1 MWTQLM
7 CNKDSFFR
15 TLAPLKKNPA
25 FFELILSAPVAY
37 GPFWVSTTL
46 IFCLASC
53 SNVASYLD
61 VVGDRSGW
69 SYDFSRLA
77 SAYTLVD
84 TFLFGLYI
92 YIYIRC
98 ILDKIKLIYDTFLY
112 VQISSYQEPD
122 NLKFY
127 GIEKPSK
134 TYWLFY
140 ISRVLDKL
148 ISSISSHRNHGE
160 ETQ

>member
-1 MWTQLM
+1 M

-92 YIYIRC
+92 YIYIY
-98 ILDKIKLIYDTFLY
+98 IWKISNMSEFLC
-112 VQISSYQEPD
+112 
-122 NLKFY
+122 LTLFY
-127 GIEKPSK
+127 GYSISVVTLIVLQILWKYSYCRKPSI
-134 TYWLFY
+134 YSL
-140 ISRVLDKL
+140 V
-148 ISSISSHRNHGE
+148 
-160 ETQ
+160 QQ